1 MRGMS
6 ATTGQALDGIE
17 HIRQSIRDILT
28 TPIGTRVMRRDYGS
42 EIPELIDQPD
52 NGATRVRL
60 YAATVAALLKWEP
73 RIKVT
78 RVVLNT
84 DETSEQG
91 TRVLDLY
98 CRTVSGTEF
107 SARVAMG
114 ATA

>member
-1 MRGMS
+1 MKGMNAS
-6 ATTGQALDGIE
+6 TGKALSGID

-42 EIPELIDQPD
+42 EIPELLDQPD

-73 RIKVT
+73 RIRVT

-84 DETSEQG
+84 DDTSAQG
-91 TRVLDLY
+91 TSVLDLY

-114 ATA
+114 GIA